1 MKVPTNIWDLAIE
14 QSKGQLISELLF
26 DVLHF
31 QKQKRQNL
39 MNFCLRIYK
48 VVESQR
54 YIKALYYVE

>member
-14 QSKGQLISELLF
+14 QSKGKLISELLF

-31 QKQKRQNL
+31 QKQQRQNF

-48 VVESQR
+48 AWLNH
-54 YIKALYYVE
+54 KDKGPLFC